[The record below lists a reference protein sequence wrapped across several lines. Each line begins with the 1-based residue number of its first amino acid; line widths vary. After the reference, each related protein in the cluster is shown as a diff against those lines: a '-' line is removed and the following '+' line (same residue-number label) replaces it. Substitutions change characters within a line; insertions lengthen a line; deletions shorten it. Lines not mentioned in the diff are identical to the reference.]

1 MSTLGTLGLHLEG
14 LPCRVGCSFCYLGAR
29 ARPETGEDEL
39 DPDTAAAIVAAAP
52 ATGVA
57 VAVSEPASRW
67 RAALDAVKAAAARRG
82 IPVALTTTPAVIAR
96 DSWVLDGCRTLNLSI
111 DPEKGPKKGPKK
123 GPGSVLVASLRRAL
137 RRAFLPPGL
146 EVVGLVSL
154 ASRDFADRLAEGL
167 LAELVAEPAFAF
179 IGLNGLKPPP
189 PWCDRAF
196 WLRFLARIRPLL
208 DVHLHRRLHLDC
220 YVSARIL
227 GLGACPKKPD
237 VTAGREFRAC
247 VYQARPDFIFAD
259 AADLA
264 ARTAAYEA
272 PPTCPFAIV

>member
-1 MSTLGTLGLHLEG
+1 M
-14 LPCRVGCSFCYLGAR
+14 
-29 ARPETGEDEL
+29 
-39 DPDTAAAIVAAAP
+39 AAAVVAAAP

-57 VAVSEPASRW
+57 VAVSEPATRW
-67 RAALDAVKAAAARRG
+67 REGLEAVKAAAARRG
-82 IPVALTTTPAVIAR
+82 IPVAITTTPAVIAR

-111 DPEKGPKKGPKK
+111 DPVK
-123 GPGSVLVASLRRAL
+123 GSVDVPSLLRAL

-154 ASRDFADRLAEGL
+154 VSPEFAERLSGGL

-179 IGLNGLKPPP
+179 IGVNGLKPPP

-196 WLRFLARIRPLL
+196 WLRFLGRIRPLL
-208 DVHLHRRLHLDC
+208 DVHLQRRLHLDC

-247 VYQARPDFIFAD
+247 VYQARPDFVFAD
-259 AADLA
+259 AAELA
-264 ARTAAYEA
+264 ARTADYEA
-272 PPTCPFAIV
+272 PAVCPFRIV